1 MQRKANG
8 PVHVVEVQR
17 EVTDRW
23 QRGRPVLYT
32 TDLGLGSQVLHT
44 ALLHSFASPGSRS
57 TSPLPSLTLNIY
69 YIYMSLIPPTI
80 QEIINAALVKYTKL
94 TEKDLRVDPLATK
107 IQLCDS
113 PTAICDVL
121 QQHAKAFHDYTRL
134 RACLNVIVD
143 KLHTLSTTPALSEL
157 ASLQVVSLKDCILYH
172 CPI

>member
-1 MQRKANG
+1 MWWMGKESIAAS
-8 PVHVVEVQR
+8 
-17 EVTDRW
+17 
-23 QRGRPVLYT
+23 LI
-32 TDLGLGSQVLHT
+32 
-44 ALLHSFASPGSRS
+44 LLTSFPSIRS
-57 TSPLPSLTLNIY
+57 IQ
-69 YIYMSLIPPTI
+69 YIQMSLIPSTSTPE
-80 QEIINAALVKYTKL
+80 EIINAALVKYTKL

>member
-1 MQRKANG
+1 MVGPYKTPALALEGIAVYTNKVPSGSFRAPAGPMANFA
-8 PVHVVEVQR
+8 VE
-17 EVTDRW
+17 
-23 QRGRPVLYT
+23 
-32 TDLGLGSQVLHT
+32 SQ
-44 ALLHSFASPGSRS
+44 
-57 TSPLPSLTLNIY
+57 ID
-69 YIYMSLIPPTI
+69 
-80 QEIINAALVKYTKL
+80 IIAR
-94 TEKDLRVDPLATK
+94 DLRVDPLATK